1 MINPRGNAM
10 DSKNQFK
17 GKAQFYNSRPTYP
30 QECIDYLTSK
40 FGLTSDKVI
49 ADIGAGT
56 GILTKPFLSFGCRA
70 FAVEPNED
78 MFDELN
84 KNLSQYRNVKFLMT
98 SAEKTDIPSLSC
110 DAVVVGTAF
119 HWFDKDKFYAECRRI
134 LKNNKYV
141 AILRIANNTEA
152 DKQIDKIKH
161 YSEQDLNEAKAFFG
175 DGFLEH
181 IFFEYSQSFDEERYI
196 NNLLSS
202 ATAPL
207 PNDTR
212 FDEYINKCKSVFNK
226 HFQTGFAKLP
236 FVVNCYVGKL
246 NR

>member
-1 MINPRGNAM
+1 MANEYNF
-10 DSKNQFK
+10 N
-17 GKAQFYNSRPTYP
+17 GKAQFYNSRPKYP
-30 QECIDYLTSK
+30 QECIDYLINT
-40 FGLTSDKVI
+40 FGLCSNSVI

-56 GILTKPFLSFGCRA
+56 GILTKPFLELGCSA
-70 FAVEPNED
+70 YAVEPNED
-78 MFDELN
+78 MFLELN
-84 KNLSQYRNVKFLMT
+84 KQLSRYTKVEFLKT

-119 HWFDKDKFYAECRRI
+119 HWFDKDNFYAECRRI

-141 AILRIANNTEA
+141 AILRIANNNEA

-161 YSEQDLNEAKAFFG
+161 YSEQDLNEVKQFFG

-181 IFFEYSQSFDEERYI
+181 MRFEYSQSFDEEKYI

-207 PNDTR
+207 PNDTN
-212 FDEYINKCKSVFNK
+212 FDAYVNKCRNVFNK
-226 HFQTGFAKLP
+226 YFKNGLAELP
-236 FVVNCYVGKL
+236 FVVNCYIGRL
-246 NR
+246 DT

>member
-1 MINPRGNAM
+1 MANEN
-10 DSKNQFK
+10 DFS

-30 QECIDYLTSK
+30 QECIDYLIKK
-40 FGLTSDKVI
+40 FNLSSDSVI

-56 GILTKPFLSFGCRA
+56 GILTKPFLDFGCLVY
-70 FAVEPNED
+70 AVEPNDD
-78 MFDELN
+78 MFFELN
-84 KNLSQYRNVKFLMT
+84 KKSSHYSNIKTLKA
-98 SAEKTDIPSLSC
+98 SAEETKIPSYSC
-110 DAVVVGTAF
+110 DVVVVGTAF
-119 HWFDKDKFYAECRRI
+119 HWFDKDEFRTECKRI

-181 IFFEYSQSFDEERYI
+181 ICFEYSQSFDEERYVK
-196 NNLLSS
+196 NLLSS

-207 PNDTR
+207 PNDAR
-212 FDEYINKCKSVFNK
+212 FDEYINKCKSVFNN
-226 HFQTGFAKLP
+226 HFESGIAELP
-236 FVVNCYVGKL
+236 FVVNCYIGKL
-246 NR
+246 DT

>member
-1 MINPRGNAM
+1 MGDNTMANEN
-10 DSKNQFK
+10 KFN
-17 GKAQFYNSRPTYP
+17 GKAVFYSGRPTYP
-30 QECIDYLTSK
+30 KECIDYLVNK
-40 FGLTSDKVI
+40 FSLRSDSII

-56 GILTKPFLSFGCRA
+56 GILTKHFLDLGCSVY
-70 FAVEPNED
+70 AVEPNED
-78 MFDELN
+78 MFEVLN
-84 KNLSQYRNVKFLMT
+84 QNLSHYQNIIFLN
-98 SAEKTDIPSLSC
+98 SCAENTTIPAISC

-119 HWFDKDKFYAECRRI
+119 HWFDKDKFHKECNHI

-161 YSEQDLNEAKAFFG
+161 YSEQDLNEAKEFFG

-181 IFFEYSQSFDEERYI
+181 IRFEYSQSFNEERYI

-207 PNDTR
+207 PNDAR
-212 FDEYINKCKSVFNK
+212 FDEYVAKCKNVFNK
-226 HFQTGFAKLP
+226 HFENGIAELP
-236 FVVNCYVGKL
+236 FVVNCYIGKL
-246 NR
+246 DT

>member
-1 MINPRGNAM
+1 M
-10 DSKNQFK
+10 DNKTQFL
-17 GKAQFYNSRPTYP
+17 GKAQFYSGRPTYP
-30 QECIDYLTSK
+30 KECIDYLIKK
-40 FGLTSDKVI
+40 FSLRTDSVI

-56 GILTKPFLSFGCRA
+56 GILTKPFLDLGYSVY
-70 FAVEPNED
+70 AVEPNED
-78 MFDELN
+78 MFRELN
-84 KNLSQYRNVKFLMT
+84 QKLSHYQNIIFLKS
-98 SAEKTDIPSLSC
+98 SAEKTNISALSC

-119 HWFDKDKFYAECRRI
+119 HWFDKEKFYAECRRI

-141 AILRIANNTEA
+141 AILRIANNTKA

-175 DGFLEH
+175 NGFLEH
-181 IFFEYSQSFDEERYI
+181 ICFEYSQSFDEERYI

-226 HFQTGFAKLP
+226 HFESGIAKLP
-236 FVVNCYVGKL
+236 FVVNCYIGKL
-246 NR
+246 DT